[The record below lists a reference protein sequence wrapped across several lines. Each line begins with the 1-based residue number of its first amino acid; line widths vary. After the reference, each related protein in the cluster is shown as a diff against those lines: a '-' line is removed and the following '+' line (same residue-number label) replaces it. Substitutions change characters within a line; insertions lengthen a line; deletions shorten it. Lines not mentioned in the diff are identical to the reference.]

1 MSYLAKLDR
10 VFMSIQNSLV
20 AINFI
25 IVHNHKLDTLP
36 NIQFMI
42 SSVIYTHINLSPPSI
57 Q

>member
-20 AINFI
+20 AINFN

>member
-25 IVHNHKLDTLP
+25 VHNHKLDTLP

-42 SSVIYTHINLSPPSI
+42 SSAIYTHINLSPPSI